1 MPSIITVALTINGG
15 HDQHVEQENRN
26 QKNKVQ
32 KAVTKTVII
41 YK

>member
-1 MPSIITVALTINGG
+1 MPTIITVALTINGG
-15 HDQHVEQENRN
+15 RDQHIEQENRN

-32 KAVTKTVII
+32 KGVTNTVII